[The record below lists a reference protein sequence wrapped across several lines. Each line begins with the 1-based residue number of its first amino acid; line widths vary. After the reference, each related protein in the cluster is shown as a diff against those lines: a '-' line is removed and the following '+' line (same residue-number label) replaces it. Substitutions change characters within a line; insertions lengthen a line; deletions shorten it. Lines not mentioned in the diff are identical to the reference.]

1 MATSKSHNSGTV
13 KDTCKMFAPN
23 WEFSGSGNQI
33 VIMSEGKRMFNVYIK
48 FMV

>member
-23 WEFSGSGNQI
+23 WGFLGRAI
-33 VIMSEGKRMFNVYIK
+33 KRYYSNFC
-48 FMV
+48 